1 MQDDEHAG
9 EHDQDQQRAPTLDQL
24 AYIRFEADAG
34 KEIQQ
39 QCVAYLQLEF
49 DLDVE
54 TVVEQGSYRCADEAT
69 DDRFGNA
76 VLAQQGGV
84 LDDGLAE
91 KQQQDGE
98 REAHEAMNRKK
109 LGGHR

>member
-1 MQDDEHAG
+1 M
-9 EHDQDQQRAPTLDQL
+9 
-24 AYIRFEADAG
+24 AYIRFQADAG
-34 KEIQQ
+34 KKIQQ

-54 TVVEQGSYRCADEAT
+54 AVVEQGSYRCADEAT

-91 KQQQDGE
+91 KQQHDGE
-98 REAHEAMNRKK
+98 REAHETMNRKK